1 MSKQWVLVGVIVAG
15 LVAGAMAMTRFG
27 PDIQRVEVGAK
38 APDFRALD
46 LGTGDSVSFR
56 EHYEGSVT
64 LVNIWATWCVPCRV
78 EMPAM
83 ERVYQDLAPR
93 GFKIAAVSI
102 DEGSPQDVRAF
113 GQDLGLSF
121 DMLQDRSTTIQQTY
135 QTTGVPESFLI
146 NRDGIIVKRIIG
158 AHDWSS
164 PVNRALVERL
174 LDETGR

>member
-1 MSKQWVLVGVIVAG
+1 MSKQWVLVGLIVAG
-15 LVAGAMAMTRFG
+15 LVSGAVALTKFG
-27 PDIQRVEVGAK
+27 PEIQQVEVGAK

-46 LGTGDSVSFR
+46 LRTGDSISFR

-121 DMLQDRSTTIQQTY
+121 DLLHDRSTTLQQTY

-146 NRDGIIVKRIIG
+146 NRDGVIVKRIIG

-174 LDETGR
+174 LDETAR